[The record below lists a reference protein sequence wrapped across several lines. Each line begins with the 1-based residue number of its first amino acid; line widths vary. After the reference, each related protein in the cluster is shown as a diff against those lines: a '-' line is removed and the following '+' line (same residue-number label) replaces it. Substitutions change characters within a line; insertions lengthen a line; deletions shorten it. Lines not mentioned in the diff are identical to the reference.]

1 MPDFFCTEQGTIQR
15 FAKWLRARY
24 VAGHALL
31 KQRETSVDAQFEKRH
46 RRRDDP
52 EDDQSQ
58 PDKGQ
63 VAGPIRFVMMNQ
75 SHVFL
80 PADSMI
86 RQ

>member
-1 MPDFFCTEQGTIQR
+1 MPDFFCPERGTIQL
-15 FAKWLRARY
+15 FAKWLRARC
-24 VAGHALL
+24 VSGHGLL
-31 KQRETSVDAQFEKRH
+31 EQREKSVDAQFETRH

-52 EDDQSQ
+52 EDDQRQ
-58 PDKGQ
+58 PDEGQ

-80 PADSMI
+80 PADSAI

>member
-1 MPDFFCTEQGTIQR
+1 MLDFFCPARGTIRQ
-15 FAKWLRARY
+15 FAKWLRARR
-24 VAGHALL
+24 VIGHALL
-31 KQRETSVDAQFEKRH
+31 KQCEQPVDARFETGH

-58 PDKGQ
+58 PDQGQ
-63 VAGPIRFVMMNQ
+63 VTGPIRFVMMNQ

-80 PADSMI
+80 PADSTI